1 MELFELG
8 FNIVELVFYTTAII
22 YLVRRLNK

>member
-1 MELFELG
+1 MELFELC
-8 FNIVELVFYTTAII
+8 FNVVELAFYATVII